1 MAKKEEETILA
12 VAQRIMDRYN
22 VIESKKRMNYSY
34 GIALYDNGMMVKV
47 LKNFDYVAESWKL
60 LKQAKALDNN
70 DLVKIILTENTDGG
84 IIDTGDVML
93 DLNRISVMYPV
104 YRANDELIKE
114 RDELYERDD
123 EINEFLYGSLYDDDD
138 E

>member
-123 EINEFLYGSLYDDDD
+123 EINEFLYGSLYDDD